1 MATQIGYLASELGA
15 YLAEVVV
22 GTCTKSVDARVLSS
36 AGSEQWRSGL
46 PRLRRPGGAHP
57 VARARRLGRAVP
69 GLAQRRGRLLRRRL
83 RRVRRVEA
91 TRGLE
96 GCGRLFGAVLAVSRI
111 FAPLYYQSRL
121 RLLMNEQECGDS
133 QSLEINQLSFVLI
146 TCFRLLGILSG
157 HIFASVR
164 LRTVDAGQA
173 SPTALHH
180 RFARPCW
187 NRLLERYLRFFR
199 CSRKPG

>member
-1 MATQIGYLASELGA
+1 M
-15 YLAEVVV
+15 
-22 GTCTKSVDARVLSS
+22 
-36 AGSEQWRSGL
+36 
-46 PRLRRPGGAHP
+46 
-57 VARARRLGRAVP
+57 ARARRLGRAVP
-69 GLAQRRGRLLRRRL
+69 RLAQRRGRLLRRRL

-96 GCGRLFGAVLAVSRI
+96 GCGRLFGAVLAVSWI

-199 CSRKPG
+199 CSRKPVDKKPLAPEIRRSDPGVSLAQLFVVGITASLPKNNPPPSKIKN